1 LSRTASQR
9 SNVARSRHTLPPSL
23 TRSHRQSPL
32 CSWVHLIIAG
42 LFTRAAAFVLAGE
55 MAVAYFQM
63 HAPKGFWP
71 ILNGGELAVLYCFT
85 FLFMAAAGGGR
96 WSLDALIDRG
106 RRSRPPTVEAEPQ
119 PTRRWAA

>member
-9 SNVARSRHTLPPSL
+9 SNVARA
-23 TRSHRQSPL
+23 RQHFTAQPHPIAPAVAPL
-32 CSWVHLIIAG
+32 RLVHLIIAG
-42 LFTRAAAFVLAGE
+42 LFTRAAAFV
-55 MAVAYFQM
+55 
-63 HAPKGFWP
+63 
-71 ILNGGELAVLYCFT
+71 LAVLYCFT